1 MALSHPRPNSSGR
14 SLATRIVAVLGCA
27 LVVLVL
33 TRNSL
38 AKGSPDQAPHGRIHT
53 GSSKAFPDGGAP
65 ADGDK
70 LRGAAEQPSVVLA
83 APSPSATKR
92 CPDVGQRWLAKRQSD
107 GQSLPEGV
115 QLLNSSLYIA
125 PGTDWVVVQA
135 VFAEVRA
142 LCNVSPL
149 RAFVTYADAAFERA
163 RKRISREAAAI
174 GDFDVVVEMTRVDLD
189 AEFYAKNKGILDQRR
204 GGGYWLWKPWA
215 AARVGGLLRDNDYLV
230 YLDSGCKIA
239 KSLQPWLDAVT
250 TADPGWYV
258 LEFDERVARWT
269 KGDIFKALGVT
280 VADYGEYKQVLAGI
294 WAMRKTP
301 AAWKILEEWLRFA
314 QDEQL
319 ITDATSIEPN
329 PQGFTENRHD
339 QSIFSLLIRIHGVK
353 TIAQDNTYPEEHARR
368 VGAIVIAARSR
379 D

>member
-1 MALSHPRPNSSGR
+1 MSLSQGRSASSGR
-14 SLATRIVAVLGCA
+14 NLAARIVAVLGCT
-27 LVVLVL
+27 LVALVL

-38 AKGSPDQAPHGRIHT
+38 GSEAPSQASHGSIHT
-53 GSSKAFPDGGAP
+53 ASKSVAEGASAGVEKSNSVQEPAP
-65 ADGDK
+65 A
-70 LRGAAEQPSVVLA
+70 VLA
-83 APSPSATKR
+83 APSPSATLR
-92 CPDVGQRWLAKRQSD
+92 CTDVAQRCLAKRQSD
-107 GQSLPEGV
+107 GQALPEGV
-115 QLLNSSLYIA
+115 QLLNATLYIA
-125 PGTDWVVVQA
+125 PGTEWSVTQA

-142 LCNVSPL
+142 LCLGSPL

-163 RKRISREAAAI
+163 RKRITREAAAI

-189 AEFYAKNKGILDQRR
+189 PDFYAKNKGILDQRR

-239 KSLQPWLDAVT
+239 KSLQPWLDTVT

-258 LEFDERVARWT
+258 LEFEERVARWT
-269 KGDIFKALGVT
+269 KGDIFKALGIT

-301 AAWKILEEWLRFA
+301 ATWKLLEEWLHYA

-319 ITDATSIEPN
+319 ITDAPSIEPN
-329 PQGFTENRHD
+329 PPGFSENRHD

-368 VGAIVIAARSR
+368 VGAVVIAARSR